1 MVSKQIKPVAKKDV
15 KKSPSAAVVVV
26 NAPATPKERPAALL
40 SPLAAMKKELD
51 EAAKEK
57 TKLLGMITVLENDKT
72 QLNSQI
78 NACKSAIEKF
88 QNDKVQLL
96 RQIDDFKKSSAPA
109 IKVDDLTTTF
119 KETLKSMQRE
129 TGKAEKPGETGY
141 IIDKF
146 EVEMKAGLDLRDGG
160 IKLVQPAAAELKPES
175 LSTVRVSF
183 KAKPK
188 IKIAEE

>member
-1 MVSKQIKPVAKKDV
+1 
-15 KKSPSAAVVVV
+15 
-26 NAPATPKERPAALL
+26 
-40 SPLAAMKKELD
+40 MKKELD
-51 EAAKEK
+51 EAANEK
-57 TKLLGMITVLENDKT
+57 TRLLGRITVLESDKARLNA
-72 QLNSQI
+72 QLDT
-78 NACKSAIEKF
+78 CKSAIEQF
-88 QNDKVQLL
+88 QNDKQQLF
-96 RQIDDFKKSSAPA
+96 RQIDDFKKSSPPA

-119 KETLKSMQRE
+119 KETLRNMQRE
-129 TGKAEKPGETGY
+129 TGKAEKPGEAGY